1 MNVLIH
7 TPLTFMPCLKVA
19 SILSVVFHTSYLLSG
34 SVSGFAVP
42 SPHLHAVLRAPKLVV
57 LALERFKIK

>member
-7 TPLTFMPCLKVA
+7 TPLTFTPRLKVT
-19 SILSVVFHTSYLLSG
+19 SILSVVFHMSYLLSG

-42 SPHLHAVLRAPKLVV
+42 SPRLHAVLRAPKLVV
-57 LALERFKIK
+57 LALKRFKIK